1 MFRLARRSRLLIIT
15 LCVAVAVLRV
25 AGLHLH
31 LCLDGSEPPVS
42 MHLEDAGVHH
52 LEESGDI
59 DTHTDRDL
67 GIANDVVVKKPVD
80 TLDLSLLGALCALLL
95 FFLAR
100 PREFI
105 AFPLLP
111 APVRSA
117 RLRLRPPLRGP
128 PRLA

>member
-1 MFRLARRSRLLIIT
+1 MFRLTRSRLLIVT

-42 MHLEDAGVHH
+42 MHVEDAGVHH
-52 LEESGDI
+52 VDESGGTDA
-59 DTHTDRDL
+59 HTDRDL
-67 GIANDVVVKKPVD
+67 DIAADVVVKKPVE

-95 FFLAR
+95 FLLAR
-100 PREFI
+100 PREYISF
-105 AFPLLP
+105 APLP
-111 APVRSA
+111 AQVRSA